1 MEASIINKNE
11 WICIQIR
18 VVTRCIDS
26 GFIIQLGKALRRI
39 KKNDGIIYLINED
52 IGNIVLC

>member
-1 MEASIINKNE
+1 MINKHG

-26 GFIIQLGKALRRI
+26 GFIIQLGKDIRRI
-39 KKNDGIIYLINED
+39 KKNDGIIYLINQE

>member
-1 MEASIINKNE
+1 MNALIVDKHG
-11 WICIQIR
+11 WMCIQIR